1 MLQIIETPEDL
12 QIGSWS
18 FSFYSRSRREGN
30 PIRTMMLALY
40 DRMEQ
45 TVLLVLDT
53 ETDSSRLS
61 CTHMLS
67 QTERTRSHS
76 GLRMRWTPIQTFLK
90 RVRSVSYGIAPST
103 LTTKL
108 LTREKQVYETRR
120 HFVRNRM
127 PRRRRQ
133 QCFNNTVVNI
143 AACQLQ
149 GRMLHLWKSMHYQG

>member
-1 MLQIIETPEDL
+1 
-12 QIGSWS
+12 
-18 FSFYSRSRREGN
+18 
-30 PIRTMMLALY
+30 MMLALY

-45 TVLLVLDT
+45 TVILVLDT

-61 CTHMLS
+61 CTPIIFVMLS

-76 GLRMRWTPIQTFLK
+76 GLRMRWTPIQTLWK

-120 HFVRNRM
+120 HFVRNSVSITRSSTSQ
-127 PRRRRQ
+127 PVNYKEE
-133 QCFNNTVVNI
+133 CFI
-143 AACQLQ
+143 CGRACTTKGDRSLLMISTFD
-149 GRMLHLWKSMHYQG
+149 R